1 MRQQTRPA
9 VSGPPSPKSLF
20 RRVAKTLSA
29 IEQGE
34 TPLATIRA
42 AADHMIRHFH
52 NELGLVG
59 GRVYRLEGVNYELVE
74 TFGQTPS
81 APVGARVPISYPP
94 IQELLERGLVV
105 MDRNAPGLDPAL
117 EDALGTGER
126 FAAIA
131 LSDGEY
137 IISFDVTPGRGSDEE
152 LAASLNI
159 VRLALSQ
166 KLRQERFDEI
176 LQDALRIQNSILPK
190 RVPEYPGFDLAG
202 DSRPAEVVGGD
213 FYDFIPVSPEIFDL
227 AIADASGHGL
237 PAALQVRD
245 VYVGLRMGL
254 ARDFKIVRTVERLA
268 TIINRSK
275 LTSKFVSLFVG
286 ELESNGNLV
295 YVNAGHVP
303 PFVLKR
309 DGKLLFLREGGMV
322 LGPSDKATYV
332 RGFVRLEPGDVL
344 VMYTDGITECLH
356 HRTGEEFGVERLV
369 RLVRRHRHAPASH
382 IVKLIFDATASF
394 SGQPTPSDDQTVVV
408 VKRTSNAEPS
418 PEARYTAR

>member
-1 MRQQTRPA
+1 MRRQKNPVIA
-9 VSGPPSPKSLF
+9 GPPSPKSMF
-20 RRVAKTLSA
+20 RRVAKTLSV

-34 TPLATIRA
+34 NPLATIRA
-42 AADHMIRHFH
+42 AADHMVRNFH
-52 NELGLVG
+52 AELGVVG
-59 GRVYRLEGVNYELVE
+59 GRIYRLEGTSYELVD

-81 APVGARVPISYPP
+81 APIGVRVSPAYPP

-117 EDALGTGER
+117 EEALGTGQR

-131 LSDGEY
+131 LGDGEY
-137 IISFDVTPGRGSDEE
+137 LISFDVTPGKGSDED
-152 LAASLNI
+152 LAASLTI
-159 VRLALSQ
+159 VRLAISQ

-176 LQDALRIQNSILPK
+176 LKDATRIQSSILPK
-190 RVPEYPGFDLAG
+190 RVPEYPGFEMAG

-254 ARDFKIVRTVERLA
+254 ARDFKVVRTVERLA

-303 PFVLKR
+303 PFILKK
-309 DGKLLFLREGGMV
+309 DGKVLFLREGGMV
-322 LGPSDKATYV
+322 LGPSDKAAYV
-332 RGFVRLEPGDVL
+332 RGFAKLEPGDIL

-356 HRTGEEFGVERLV
+356 RRTGEEFGLERLV
-369 RLVRRHRHAPASH
+369 RLVRRHRQAPARQ
-382 IVKLIFDATASF
+382 IVKVIFDATASF
-394 SGQPTPSDDQTVVV
+394 SGQTTPADDQTVVV
-408 VKRTSNAEPS
+408 VKRTAGQDTP
-418 PEARYTAR
+418 AGGRYTSG

>member
-1 MRQQTRPA
+1 MPKRPNVMA
-9 VSGPPSPKSLF
+9 APPSPKSLF
-20 RRVAKTLSA
+20 RRVARTLSA

-34 TPLATIRA
+34 TSLATIRA
-42 AADHMIRHFH
+42 AADHMVRNFH
-52 NELGLVG
+52 GELGVVG
-59 GRVYRLEGVNYELVE
+59 GRIYRLEGAAYELVD
-74 TFGQTPS
+74 TFGQTPQV
-81 APVGARVPISYPP
+81 PVGVRVPLSYAP

-105 MDRNAPGLDPAL
+105 MDRNAPGLDPEL
-117 EDALGTGER
+117 EKALGTGER

-131 LSDGEY
+131 LGDGEY
-137 IISFDVTPGRGSDEE
+137 IISFDVTPGLGSDDE

-159 VRLALSQ
+159 VRLAISQ

-176 LQDALRIQNSILPK
+176 LKDARRIQNSILPK
-190 RVPEYPGFDLAG
+190 RVPEYAGFDMAG

-213 FYDFIPVSPEIFDL
+213 FYDFIPLSPEIFDL

-254 ARDFKIVRTVERLA
+254 ARDFKLVRTVERLA

-275 LTSKFVSLFVG
+275 LVSKFVSLFVG

-303 PFVLKR
+303 PFVLTK
-309 DGKLLFLREGGMV
+309 DGKPLFLREGGMV
-322 LGPSDKATYV
+322 LGPSDKASYV

-344 VMYTDGITECLH
+344 VMYTDGITECPH
-356 HRTGEEFGVERLV
+356 HRTGEEFGLERLV
-369 RLVRRHRHAPASH
+369 RLVRRHRHEPARE
-382 IVKLIFDATASF
+382 IVKTIFDATASF
-394 SGQPTPSDDQTVVV
+394 SGQGTPSDDQTVVV
-408 VKRTSNAEPS
+408 VKRTENQSQGPGYT
-418 PEARYTAR
+418 PAR

>member
-1 MRQQTRPA
+1 MPKRPHVMA
-9 VSGPPSPKSLF
+9 APPSPKSLF
-20 RRVAKTLSA
+20 RRVGRTLSA

-42 AADHMIRHFH
+42 AADHMVRNFH
-52 NELGLVG
+52 GELGVVG
-59 GRVYRLEGVNYELVE
+59 GRIYRLEGTAYELVD
-74 TFGQTPS
+74 TFGQTPQVP
-81 APVGARVPISYPP
+81 AGVRVPLSYPP
-94 IQELLERGLVV
+94 IQELLERGLLV
-105 MDRNAPGLDPAL
+105 MDRNAPGLDMDL
-117 EDALGTGER
+117 ERSLGTGER

-131 LSDGEY
+131 LGDGEY
-137 IISFDVTPGRGSDEE
+137 IISFDVTPGLGSDDE

-159 VRLALSQ
+159 VRLAISQ

-176 LQDALRIQNSILPK
+176 LKDARRIQNSILPK

-202 DSRPAEVVGGD
+202 DSRAAEVVGGD
-213 FYDFIPVSPEIFDL
+213 FYDFIPLSPEIFDL

-254 ARDFKIVRTVERLA
+254 ARDFKLVRTVERLA

-275 LTSKFVSLFVG
+275 LVSKFVSLFVG

-303 PFVLKR
+303 PFLLKK

-322 LGPSDKATYV
+322 LGPSDKASYV

-356 HRTGEEFGVERLV
+356 HRTGEEFGLERLV
-369 RLVRRHRHAPASH
+369 RLVRRHRHEPARD
-382 IVKLIFDATASF
+382 IVKTIFDATASF
-394 SGQPTPSDDQTVVV
+394 SGQGTPSDDQTVVV
-408 VKRTSNAEPS
+408 VKRTENQGQAPG
-418 PEARYTAR
+418 YTPA